1 MELYYIK
8 GLLKDHK
15 YRNRIASNIPIT
27 FFSEKKRDVRDYLN
41 REQFDAYKLTFPLD
55 NRTYER
61 QDKEPPQPRN
71 YFTVFLGELLT
82 KKETDE
88 ILRFLKTQPDFLHLH
103 TIPFN
108 INKLE
113 DFYKFGFVDR
123 VNDNKGEFW
132 RFNHKGTKNVFF
144 RGYADYKDHIEH
156 DYSPNAETDLD
167 TDDRPKGTE

>member
-27 FFSEKKRDVRDYLN
+27 FFSEKKSDVRDYLT
-41 REQFDAYKLTFPLD
+41 REQFDAYKLTYPLD
-55 NRTYER
+55 NRSYER
-61 QDKEPPQPRN
+61 QANDPPQQRN

-88 ILRFLKTQPDFLHLH
+88 ILRFLKTQPDFVHLH
-103 TIPFN
+103 TIAFT

-113 DFYKFGFVDR
+113 DYYKFGFVDR

-132 RFNHKGTKNVFF
+132 RLITKALKTFF
-144 RGYADYKDHIEH
+144 LEAMQITKII
-156 DYSPNAETDLD
+156 
-167 TDDRPKGTE
+167 